1 MEEISNKAKLK
12 KEAKDLIREFREKWK

>member
-1 MEEISNKAKLK
+1 MEEISKKTKLE

>member
-1 MEEISNKAKLK
+1 MEEISNKAKLE